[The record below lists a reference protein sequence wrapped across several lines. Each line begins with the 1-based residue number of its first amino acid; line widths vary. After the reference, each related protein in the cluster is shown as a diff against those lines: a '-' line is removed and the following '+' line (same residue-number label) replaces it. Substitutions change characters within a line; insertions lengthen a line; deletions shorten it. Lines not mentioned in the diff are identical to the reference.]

1 MADSLSKGPS
11 HLSKPNQKNY
21 RLEGSGWSSELIHLI
36 LRLVLAP
43 AQ

>member
-1 MADSLSKGPS
+1 MRLPSVGLS
-11 HLSKPNQKNY
+11 SKDVSKI
-21 RLEGSGWSSELIHLI
+21 RRTRGSGWSSELIHLI